1 MNQRIQFL
9 ISENLPRNGVHVD
22 LDVFI
27 DDVAHDLAS
36 IGTKFE
42 KSDIQLCIDSLNEK
56 QYIVLFRDGT
66 IAMTEYGNRM
76 MS

>member
-9 ISENLPRNGVHVD
+9 ISENLPRNGTRVD

-42 KSDIQLCIDSLNEK
+42 KSDIQLCLNMLNAK
-56 QYIVLFRDGT
+56 QYIVLFRDGSV
-66 IAMTEYGNRM
+66 AMTAYGNRM
-76 MS
+76 LS

>member
-27 DDVAHDLAS
+27 DDVAQDLATMN
-36 IGTKFE
+36 IQIE
-42 KSDIQLCIDSLNEK
+42 KRDIQLCIDSLNEK

>member
-9 ISENLPRNGVHVD
+9 ISENLPRNGAHVD

-27 DDVAHDLAS
+27 DDVAQDLATMS
-36 IGTKFE
+36 IQIE
-42 KSDIQLCIDSLNEK
+42 KRDIQLCINSLNEK

-76 MS
+76 MF

>member
-1 MNQRIQFL
+1 MQRIQFL
-9 ISENLPRNGVHVD
+9 ISENLPRNGTRVD

-27 DDVAHDLAS
+27 DDVARDLTS
-36 IGTKFE
+36 MGTKFE
-42 KSDIQLCIDSLNEK
+42 KSDIQFCLNSLNTK
-56 QYIVLFRDGT
+56 QYIVLFYDGS